1 MKKIWN
7 ECKWLFS
14 QKLYVIALCITAVCG
29 YGFSL
34 ISPSVGVDDTAVE
47 AYFGD
52 GLTVVMGRWTIFLL
66 NKIFPMEKFSP
77 FMMEFIGV
85 MLLCLGATLFA
96 VLLRRLL
103 GKKPGVMACTVFAC
117 VFVSNPIIS
126 EVWFFYLH
134 NGVDLGYI
142 LVALSLWLFID
153 GMEAVGRKKVLP
165 FLGSMLLTLLAI
177 GCYESFLIL
186 YIIGILMSLFL
197 KGLVG
202 EEKITF
208 ISIFKDLMIGA
219 LLSVGTIILRSL
231 IIELLTV
238 AFNLLEVKGEMQLR
252 SLSEIME
259 TFGHSDGLA
268 NFVMLVKKYWVVYF
282 VNAVVYLPVAGYVF
296 SVVVLGVYAVVVTVK
311 RKNIWFMVLIGGMI
325 FAPFLLTIMEGQVAY
340 YRSCQ
345 FMPFFT
351 AVGIL
356 LFYLAVEK
364 YGKFPVISY
373 AVTAFVAIFIYNQ
386 TAALNENFY
395 VDYLKYENAREV
407 LTTAAREIERKYG
420 SETPVIFTG
429 NHEVPAELVERYCVP
444 YSSEKYQLIATIT
457 GVVDEHLIEKFY
469 TPYGYSYAGEME
481 YSVIQWGVNAF
492 DGTCGQLIRF
502 LNMQGYS
509 FTTIYDR
516 DVQEQARQLGE
527 NMPRWPEEGSITEQ
541 EGYILVHF

>member
-469 TPYGYSYAGEME
+469 TPYGYSYAGEVE

>member
-1 MKKIWN
+1 MKKIRN

-34 ISPSVGVDDTAVE
+34 VSPSVGVDDTAVE

-103 GKKPGVMACTVFAC
+103 GEKMGVMACAVFAC

-153 GMEAVGRKKVLP
+153 GMEAVRRKKVLP

-186 YIIGILMSLFL
+186 YIIGIVLILFL

-202 EEKITF
+202 KEKITF
-208 ISIFKDLMIGA
+208 LLLFKNLMIGA
-219 LLSVGTIILRSL
+219 VLSVGTIILRSL

-238 AFNLLEVKGEMQLR
+238 AFDLLEVKGEMQLR

-259 TFGHSDGLA
+259 TFGHRDGLA
-268 NFVMLVKKYWVVYF
+268 NFFMLVKKYWVVYF
-282 VNAVVYLPVAGYVF
+282 VNAVVYLPVTGYVL
-296 SVVVLGVYAVVVTVK
+296 SVVVWGSCSLIAAFK
-311 RKNIWFMVLIGGMI
+311 KKNIWLPVLFGGMV

-345 FMPFFT
+345 FMPFFV
-351 AVGIL
+351 AAGAL

-364 YGKFPVISY
+364 YKRFTIVRCGAIALVGI
-373 AVTAFVAIFIYNQ
+373 FVYNQ
-386 TAALNENFY
+386 TVALNENFY

-407 LTTAAREIERKYG
+407 LTSAAREVEREYG
-420 SETPVIFTG
+420 SDTPVIFTG

-444 YSSEKYQLIATIT
+444 YSSKKYQMIATIT

-469 TPYGYSYAGEME
+469 TPYGYSYAGEVE

-492 DGTCGQLIRF
+492 DGTCGQLIQF
-502 LNMQGYS
+502 LKMQGYS

-516 DVQEQARQLGE
+516 DVQEQARQLSE
-527 NMPRWPEEGSITEQ
+527 AMPRWPKEGSITEQ
-541 EGYILVHF
+541 DGYILVHF

>member
-208 ISIFKDLMIGA
+208 ISIFKNLMIGA

-268 NFVMLVKKYWVVYF
+268 NFFMLVKKYWVVYF

-356 LFYLAVEK
+356 LFYLAAEK
-364 YGKFPVISY
+364 YGKLPVISY

-469 TPYGYSYAGEME
+469 TPYGYSYAGEVE

-527 NMPRWPEEGSITEQ
+527 NMPRWPEEGSVTEH